1 MGAAHVPLLCVN
13 VPPAACTLGSVP
25 AGGFG
30 KVVQAVTVEGC
41 WGAAALASVPG
52 SSDTDR
58 VGPGELGH
66 CGVAGCDGGEGA
78 EGMLLVVMRRVLGS
92 ISLARSCG
100 SHEPLASGSDC
111 PSLAHVW
118 REIADE
124 SQGRPGEGQ
133 GGDGGIG
140 HVGAGGS
147 GGLIPLPGGLW
158 VRVEVG
164 KFSTSAHS
172 GNGTA
177 CQISHAGSCLRVTV
191 AQEDGPGAVE
201 GDGQIVRRVVHEV
214 QRVADGV
221 AASLSLKPRGLHWV
235 LA

>member
-1 MGAAHVPLLCVN
+1 MGAAHVPLLCSN

-25 AGGFG
+25 AGGLG

-41 WGAAALASVPG
+41 WGGKELASVLG
-52 SSDTDR
+52 SSDTA
-58 VGPGELGH
+58 G
-66 CGVAGCDGGEGA
+66 GVAGCDGGEGA
-78 EGMLLVVMRRVLGS
+78 EGMMLVVMRRVLGS

-100 SHEPLASGSDC
+100 SCHQQTASGSDC

-124 SQGRPGEGQ
+124 SQGRPREQ
-133 GGDGGIG
+133 RGDGGIG

-164 KFSTSAHS
+164 TVSTSAHS
-172 GNGTA
+172 SNGTV
-177 CQISHAGSCLRVTV
+177 CQIFDAGSCLRVTV

-201 GDGQIVRRVVHEV
+201 GDDQMVCRVVHEV

-221 AASLSLKPRGLHWV
+221 AASLSLKPGGLQWV
-235 LA
+235 LAG